1 LTLVRWTIPPGYEP
15 THRVRA
21 SASGGN
27 GCVVA
32 EQNLIMTDE
41 VFARSPLSQW
51 EGIPVF
57 STPDRFTENYERISA
72 DHLASL
78 SEHGTNPWIPERL
91 WREMEA
97 TTIDL
102 IRKYSKPGH
111 AILDVGVGLG
121 RMLRNFPELRR
132 HGMDISRGYL
142 KASQAAGID
151 VCYSRIE
158 DMPYKSGTFDVIVC
172 TDVLEHVLDLHL
184 CCERML
190 SVLKD
195 TGVLIVRVPV
205 YEDLSRYLDPEFP
218 YEYVHVRNFDAS
230 SIRLLFER
238 IFECKCLELT
248 PGGYWPLGD
257 RMKIKLPLA
266 RAGSIA
272 FRAFSYIP
280 VVRTAF
286 YKPIVKAVYHP
297 IDMNV
302 VVQKRR
308 TWSR

>member
-1 LTLVRWTIPPGYEP
+1 MI
-15 THRVRA
+15 A
-21 SASGGN
+21 K
-27 GCVVA
+27 
-32 EQNLIMTDE
+32 QNLITTNE
-41 VFARSPLSQW
+41 VFARPPLDQW
-51 EGIPVF
+51 EGIPIF

-78 SEHGTNPWIPERL
+78 SKNGTNPWIPEWL

-102 IRKYSKPGH
+102 IRKYSKPGQ

-121 RMLRNFPELRR
+121 RMLQTFPALRR

-142 KASQAAGID
+142 KVAQAVGID

-205 YEDLSRYLDPEFP
+205 YEDLNPYLEPEFP
-218 YEYVHVRNFDAS
+218 YEYVHVRNFDPAS
-230 SIRLLFER
+230 LRLLFER
-238 IFECKCLELT
+238 IFECKCLEFT
-248 PGGYWPLGD
+248 RGGYWPSRA
-257 RMKIKLPLA
+257 RMKVKLPFA
-266 RAGSIA
+266 RAGSMA
-272 FRAFSYIP
+272 LRAFSYMP
-280 VVRTAF
+280 VVRTLL
-286 YKPIVKAVYHP
+286 YEPIVKAVYHP

-302 VVQKRR
+302 VVQKRLTGLDESEIRSPHDDR
-308 TWSR
+308 TLADLDASQGK